1 MARPATRHYSPLI
14 RLERGASSRTVYLDC
29 CLMRRGRAPMHGLS
43 ALAIGYCSAMRVLI
57 VLVLLAACAAPVTP
71 DARYVGAATP
81 TTASAVC
88 RAGRAVLRVREGQ
101 AVFTPDETTW
111 TLVGTATAGGAL
123 QAERVGHGANRQ
135 TYVTRFTGTWSEL
148 AASGVYTTP
157 KCSYNIQLER
167 R

>member
-1 MARPATRHYSPLI
+1 MAQPGTRHDSPLI
-14 RLERGASSRTVYLDC
+14 RLERGASSRTVYLAC
-29 CLMRRGRAPMHGLS
+29 FLGCRGRTPMPWLPT
-43 ALAIGYCSAMRVLI
+43 LVIGYCFAMRILSI
-57 VLVLLAACAAPVTP
+57 LVLLTACGAPGTP

-81 TTASAVC
+81 TTGNTLC
-88 RAGRAVLRVREGQ
+88 QAGHAVLRLHEGQ

-123 QAERVGHGANRQ
+123 QAERVGHGTNKQ